1 MSVMTMIAGGRGRAA
16 VSLGAAIRLVFA
28 SVAKEWRARREVAYL
43 IEMDE
48 RMLADIGVN
57 RGDLMRAV
65 RGRYY

>member
-1 MSVMTMIAGGRGRAA
+1 
-16 VSLGAAIRLVFA
+16 
-28 SVAKEWRARREVAYL
+28 VAKEWRARREVAYL